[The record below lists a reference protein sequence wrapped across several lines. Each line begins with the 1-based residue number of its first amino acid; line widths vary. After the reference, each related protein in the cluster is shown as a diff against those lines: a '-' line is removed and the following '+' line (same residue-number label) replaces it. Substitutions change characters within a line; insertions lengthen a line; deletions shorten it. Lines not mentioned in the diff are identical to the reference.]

1 MIRTHNSKN
10 EDSSPLSSQLSERL
24 DRFVETQE
32 EELDG
37 IQARLKLIEES
48 SQGKELDSIQARLQ
62 FIEESSQGEELDS
75 IQTRLQF
82 IEESLR
88 AKEKRSVIPV
98 FWKQWGVSPLNIVLV
113 STVAALVLGFAVFA
127 SIQSFQWRG
136 ALAEMR
142 AEPGIQI
149 MSVRMVSPLKR
160 QVHGLRD
167 PLAPNPLV
175 ILEKHNIAASRVD
188 LKLTEY
194 HSLNTPYGR
203 EREQIEN
210 ERFEGLRN
218 TLVGVVG
225 NLAEENRQMREEE
238 LGRISQ
244 LLLDMRFPEAMKKL
258 QLKYD
263 NGVWHADGKL
273 PENEFVEFKAM
284 AHHYILNG
292 VVDLENIGNYT
303 EEKRSSLVEGIESTN
318 LLDIG
323 LDGEPVHVA
332 RVARLIREYDQLSS
346 SSGFEPERINLVLLA
361 GEPEEYQDLVNEI
374 ANQLTDQ
381 ASLVQSRIRIS
392 VAPSGAAAAG
402 GDRLSIKVSDGG
414 N

>member
-10 EDSSPLSSQLSERL
+10 EESSQLSSKLSERL
-24 DRFVETQE
+24 DSFVESQE
-32 EELDG
+32 KELDT
-37 IQARLKLIEES
+37 IQIRLRSIEES
-48 SQGKELDSIQARLQ
+48 FQAGELVEIRARLRS
-62 FIEESSQGEELDS
+62 IEESSQGEELDT

-88 AKEKRSVIPV
+88 ARERSSLIPT
-98 FWKQWGVSPLNIVLV
+98 FWNWRGASPINIVLV
-113 STVAALVLGFAVFA
+113 SAVAALVLGLAVFA
-127 SIQSFQWRG
+127 GIQSFQWRG

-149 MSVRMVSPLKR
+149 MSVRMIGPLKR

-188 LKLTEY
+188 LKLSEY

-203 EREQIEN
+203 ERERIEN
-210 ERFEGLRN
+210 EKFQGLRN

-238 LGRISQ
+238 LGRVSQ

-273 PENEFVEFKAM
+273 LENEFVEFKAM
-284 AHHYILNG
+284 AHRYILNG
-292 VVDLENIGNYT
+292 VVDLDNIGNYT
-303 EEKRSSLVEGIESTN
+303 EEKLSSLVGGIESTN
-318 LLDIG
+318 LLDRG
-323 LDGEPVHVA
+323 VDGEPVHVA

-346 SSGFEPERINLVLLA
+346 SSGIEPGRINLVLLA
-361 GEPEEYQDLVNEI
+361 REPEEYQDLVNEI

-392 VAPSGAAAAG
+392 VAPSGEVVAG
-402 GDRLSIKVSDGG
+402 GDKLAIKIADGME
-414 N
+414 

>member
-1 MIRTHNSKN
+1 MIRTHNSK
-10 EDSSPLSSQLSERL
+10 D
-24 DRFVETQE
+24 
-32 EELDG
+32 
-37 IQARLKLIEES
+37 EES
-48 SQGKELDSIQARLQ
+48 SELSSKLSKRFDN
-62 FIEESSQGEELDS
+62 FVESQGEELDS
-75 IQTRLQF
+75 IHSRLRSIEESTQGEELDSIETRLRFIEETSQVEELDNIQTRLQF

-88 AKEKRSVIPV
+88 AKEKNSLIPA
-98 FWKQWGVSPLNIVLV
+98 FWSRRGASPITIGIV

-127 SIQSFQWRG
+127 AIQSFQWRG

-175 ILEKHNIAASRVD
+175 ILEKHNISASRVD

-203 EREQIEN
+203 EREQMEI

-244 LLLDMRFPEAMKKL
+244 LLLNMRFPDAMKKL

-273 PENEFVEFKAM
+273 LENEFVEFKAM
-284 AHHYILNG
+284 AHRYILNG
-292 VVDLENIGNYT
+292 VVELDNIGNYT
-303 EEKRSSLVEGIESTN
+303 EEKLSSLVDGMESTN

-346 SSGFEPERINLVLLA
+346 SSGIEPERINLVLLA
-361 GEPEEYQDLVNEI
+361 GEPEEHQDLVNEI

-392 VAPSGAAAAG
+392 VAPSGEAAAG
-402 GDRLSIKVSDGG
+402 TDKLTIRVSDGMD
-414 N
+414 